1 MSNGRGY
8 SLSERILLTIES
20 IPRGKVATYGQIA
33 GMAGNPRASRV
44 VVWTLNSSKSKNLPW
59 YRVINSRGTISL
71 KRGHGYEEQKKL
83 LEAEGVI
90 FNENDK
96 INLKQF
102 QWTGISL

>member
-1 MSNGRGY
+1 
-8 SLSERILLTIES
+8 
-20 IPRGKVATYGQIA
+20 
-33 GMAGNPRASRV
+33 MAGNPRASRV